1 MTRSNWLTLAVVQR
15 LWPLVSLC
23 VLVTALALIARTLS
37 VEDQRAATLGLIN
50 LVLVVG
56 LYIFVGN
63 SGILSF
69 GHVAFMAIGAYA
81 SALLTLPPL
90 QKSLFLPGVPSYI
103 ANAEWPT
110 IPAALLAAGVAA
122 AIALVISIPLMRLSG
137 LAAGIATLAVLVIV
151 YVVISHWD
159 SVTGG
164 QTTLVG
170 IPTDSTLNAA
180 LVWALVALGVA
191 FLFQESQVARR
202 LRASSD
208 DEAAARSIG
217 IGVVRERIAAFV
229 LSAAVVG
236 LGGAIYGHYLGAFSP
251 DAFYFQVTFL
261 LITMLVIGG
270 MGSLAGAV
278 IGTVFVTLFSEILR
292 RSESGVDVGPL
303 SIPARPGLREV
314 GLGVAL
320 LLVLIFRPS
329 GITGGR
335 EIHWPFGAW
344 LPRGDEPGS
353 ANDQV
358 AANAEATEVTG

>member
-1 MTRSNWLTLAVVQR
+1 
-15 LWPLVSLC
+15 
-23 VLVTALALIARTLS
+23 VTALGLLAKTLS
-37 VEDQRAATLGLIN
+37 IEDQRAATLGLIN

-69 GHVAFMAIGAYA
+69 GHVAFMAIGAYT

-90 QKSLFLPGVPSYI
+90 QKGLFLPGVPSYI
-103 ANAEWPT
+103 AHAEWPT
-110 IPAALLAAGVAA
+110 IPAALLAAGIAA
-122 AIALVISIPLMRLSG
+122 GFALIISIPLMRLSG

-180 LVWALVALGVA
+180 LVWALVALAVA

-217 IGVVRERIAAFV
+217 IGVVRERIVAFV

-261 LITMLVIGG
+261 LVTMLVIGG

-278 IGTVFVTLFSEILR
+278 IGTAFVTVFAEVLR

-303 SIPARPGLREV
+303 SLPARPGLREV
-314 GLGVAL
+314 GLGITL

-335 EIHWPFGAW
+335 ELHWPFKAW
-344 LPRGDEPGS
+344 LPDRDETSSVDEQLAPNPEAS
-353 ANDQV
+353 
-358 AANAEATEVTG
+358 EATG